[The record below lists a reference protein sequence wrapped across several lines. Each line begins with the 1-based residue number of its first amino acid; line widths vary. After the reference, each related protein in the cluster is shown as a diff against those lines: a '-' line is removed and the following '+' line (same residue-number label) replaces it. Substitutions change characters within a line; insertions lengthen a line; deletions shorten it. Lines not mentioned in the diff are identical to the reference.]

1 MGVGV
6 VVDDDAGIE
15 QAIGVEQRLDAAH
28 QRHPLRPPFQ
38 FHIGGHVAP
47 GTVLGLE
54 RPAKAHGDELR
65 HRIHKGTVAGH
76 LRRIIEPLGK
86 DEVQVPLQRVAKDDG
101 FTVFEAIEQLL
112 QPRHPFGQTLD
123 GKGDILN
130 DDGGAGG
137 AHRPHRREEPLANG
151 PEPSTV
157 AGKGHRGDL
166 GELGRHGHHLLAAIH
181 QLLFRFPM
189 HFDQQGAGS
198 QIQRLDKVRQAG
210 LARDRAKGS
219 SIHQLHRRHRRTFQ
233 ARGGQTGLLGVPE
246 HQQGR
251 GLVGV
256 FGHGIEHHLGDKAEG
271 PLRADHQVGEDIDG
285 VLMVE
290 QGIDGV
296 AGGVLEP
303 VLVANFGGKLSV
315 RQHLGAQGGEPRE
328 QLRAF
333 GRKGGAALG
342 IAALQHGAIGQQQ
355 GHGVQGVIAVVGG
368 AAAHAARVVGGDAA
382 KLAGVDGGGVRPN
395 LAPQRRQIAVG
406 IGADHPGLQGDAGAL
421 VQNAVAA
428 PAVGQG
434 DEHRIAQGLA
444 REAGAGGAKGARQV
458 QFAAHSE
465 HEAHLLEGVEAHDAL
480 GHQPVEA
487 GVRAVGQ
494 PKIRIAHQPLRR
506 NALKHGGIKL
516 VPAHQQSSTST
527 TKRRL
532 GPWAP

>member
-1 MGVGV
+1 MGLGV

-15 QAIGVEQRLDAAH
+15 QAIGVQQRLDAPH
-28 QRHPLRPPFQ
+28 QRHPLRPPFEL
-38 FHIGGHVAP
+38 HIGGHVAT
-47 GTVLGLE
+47 GAVLGLE
-54 RPAKAHGDELR
+54 GPAKAHRDQLG
-65 HRIHKGTVAGH
+65 HRIHKGAIAGH
-76 LRRIIEPLGK
+76 LGRIIKALGK

-101 FTVFEAIEQLL
+101 FTVFEAIEQGL

-123 GKGDILN
+123 GKGDILD

-137 AHRPHRREEPLANG
+137 AYRPHRREEPLANG
-151 PEPSTV
+151 PE
-157 AGKGHRGDL
+157 AGAVDSKRHRGDL
-166 GELGRHGHHLLAAIH
+166 GELGGHGRHLLAAIH
-181 QLLFRFPM
+181 QLFLRFPM
-189 HFDQQGAGS
+189 HLDKQGAGR
-198 QIQRLDKVRQAG
+198 QVQRLDKVRQAG
-210 LARDRAKGS
+210 LARHRVKGS
-219 SIHQLHRRHRRTFQ
+219 PIHQLHRRHRRTFQ
-233 ARGGQTGLLGVPE
+233 ARGGQTGLLGIPK

-256 FGHGIEHHLGDKAEG
+256 FGHGVEHHLGDKAEG
-271 PLRADHQVGEDIDG
+271 PLRSDHQVGEDIDG
-285 VLMVE
+285 VLMIE

-303 VLVANFGGKLSV
+303 VLVANFRGKLGV

-328 QLRAF
+328 QLRAP
-333 GRKGGAALG
+333 GRQGGAAVG

-355 GHGVQGVIAVVGG
+355 RHGVQGVVAVVGG
-368 AAAHAARVVGGDAA
+368 AAAHAARVVGGDATQ
-382 KLAGVDGGGVRPN
+382 LAGVDGGRIRPN
-395 LAPQRRQIAVG
+395 LAPQGRQIAVG
-406 IGADHPGLQGDAGAL
+406 IGADHPGLQGNARPL

-444 REAGAGGAKGARQV
+444 REAGAGGAKGARQA
-458 QFAAHSE
+458 QFAAHPQ
-465 HEAHLLEGVEAHDAL
+465 HEAHFIQRVEAHDAL
-480 GHQPVEA
+480 GHQAVEA

-494 PKIRIAHQPLRR
+494 SQVRVAHQPLLRDAR
-506 NALKHGGIKL
+506 EHGGVKL